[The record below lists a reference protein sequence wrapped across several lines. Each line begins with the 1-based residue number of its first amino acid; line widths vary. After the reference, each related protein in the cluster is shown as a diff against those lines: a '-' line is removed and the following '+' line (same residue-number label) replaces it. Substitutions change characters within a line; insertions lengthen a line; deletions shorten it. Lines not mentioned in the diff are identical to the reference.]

1 MQQKQTTLTKNQKLL
16 FPSQVVGGCGEEIV
30 WWMVEGPAV
39 QSAQSGSRRCARV
52 VIIRDMTLAH
62 HALVTLTYL
71 GSLPF
76 ETLEPP
82 IY

>member
-1 MQQKQTTLTKNQKLL
+1 MARRSKRKL
-16 FPSQVVGGCGEEIV
+16 VGG
-30 WWMVEGPAV
+30 WWRVLLW
-39 QSAQSGSRRCARV
+39 QSAQSGSRRGARV
-52 VIIRDMTLAH
+52 VNTRDMTLLH

>member
-1 MQQKQTTLTKNQKLL
+1 
-16 FPSQVVGGCGEEIV
+16 
-30 WWMVEGPAV
+30 MVEGPAV
-39 QSAQSGSRRCARV
+39 QSAQSGSRRGARV
-52 VIIRDMTLAH
+52 VITRDMAVLR

-76 ETLEPP
+76 VTLEPP